1 MFNIIT
7 KTEKGKYVGTKDMNV
22 EILARIQISEYYH
35 LDNNNIK
42 AINIR
47 VTAFSGAN
55 ELKKLKNSG
64 FLQVYSNEKQVLIYI
79 DKILA
84 KLKTLKESEGGD
96 FSLRTF
102 EDIEKDESLEEVH
115 RNIKNCRYKK
125 VKKSF
130 KSYTQLKVRPSQP
143 DLVCQK
149 YHFVSTQK
157 PVTDYHVWEI
167 LKTTD
172 KELKPFIGKCL
183 VQKMEKIHQTITI
196 PDDVFKFMLANE
208 PTTVQ
213 PSNQEVLS
221 HFKSIDC
228 LVEAK
233 AQSSSKEKK
242 NSSRSNRKK
251 LTVNNDETA
260 NKEPCT
266 TKNEEDTINQPT
278 KSVVFDK
285 PGLKSFLLSNYKQMS
300 RSKIYPHQ
308 AFKFSQDD
316 LEKAMETIEK
326 NPETQF
332 CSQIAKFELATYLL
346 MKQHKFDKE
355 SAA

>member
-1 MFNIIT
+1 
-7 KTEKGKYVGTKDMNV
+7 
-22 EILARIQISEYYH
+22 
-35 LDNNNIK
+35 
-42 AINIR
+42 
-47 VTAFSGAN
+47 
-55 ELKKLKNSG
+55 
-64 FLQVYSNEKQVLIYI
+64 
-79 DKILA
+79 
-84 KLKTLKESEGGD
+84 
-96 FSLRTF
+96 
-102 EDIEKDESLEEVH
+102 
-115 RNIKNCRYKK
+115 
-125 VKKSF
+125 
-130 KSYTQLKVRPSQP
+130 
-143 DLVCQK
+143 
-149 YHFVSTQK
+149 
-157 PVTDYHVWEI
+157 
-167 LKTTD
+167 
-172 KELKPFIGKCL
+172 
-183 VQKMEKIHQTITI
+183 MEKIHQTITI

-332 CSQIAKFELATYLL
+332 CSQITKFELATYLL

-355 SAA
+355 SAAWCDNNENFLRVDDTKQRATAQSKSSENSFEKQNGEVREFEWIWKKVNWVMKLKIVKPFSILAHIPDAVFKYIIDNSDFVE

>member
-1 MFNIIT
+1 MFNLII

-157 PVTDYHVWEI
+157 PVT
-167 LKTTD
+167 
-172 KELKPFIGKCL
+172 
-183 VQKMEKIHQTITI
+183 
-196 PDDVFKFMLANE
+196 
-208 PTTVQ
+208 
-213 PSNQEVLS
+213 NQVRVVAVSLP
-221 HFKSIDC
+221 
-228 LVEAK
+228 
-233 AQSSSKEKK
+233 Q
-242 NSSRSNRKK
+242 
-251 LTVNNDETA
+251 LTQA
-260 NKEPCT
+260 
-266 TKNEEDTINQPT
+266 
-278 KSVVFDK
+278 
-285 PGLKSFLLSNYKQMS
+285 SFLQ
-300 RSKIYPHQ
+300 
-308 AFKFSQDD
+308 
-316 LEKAMETIEK
+316 K
-326 NPETQF
+326 NQTLQNHF
-332 CSQIAKFELATYLL
+332 LISVTLRWHRVSVACKNQSF
-346 MKQHKFDKE
+346 
-355 SAA
+355 

>member
-1 MFNIIT
+1 MFNLII

-157 PVTDYHVWEI
+157 PVT
-167 LKTTD
+167 
-172 KELKPFIGKCL
+172 
-183 VQKMEKIHQTITI
+183 
-196 PDDVFKFMLANE
+196 
-208 PTTVQ
+208 
-213 PSNQEVLS
+213 NQVRVVAVSLP
-221 HFKSIDC
+221 
-228 LVEAK
+228 
-233 AQSSSKEKK
+233 Q
-242 NSSRSNRKK
+242 
-251 LTVNNDETA
+251 LTQA
-260 NKEPCT
+260 
-266 TKNEEDTINQPT
+266 
-278 KSVVFDK
+278 
-285 PGLKSFLLSNYKQMS
+285 SFLQKNQTLQNHFLIS
-300 RSKIYPHQ
+300 
-308 AFKFSQDD
+308 
-316 LEKAMETIEK
+316 ETLRWHRVSVACK
-326 NPETQF
+326 NQSF
-332 CSQIAKFELATYLL
+332 
-346 MKQHKFDKE
+346 
-355 SAA
+355 

>member
-172 KELKPFIGKCL
+172 KELKPFIGKCF
-183 VQKMEKIHQTITI
+183 VQKVEKINQIITI
-196 PDDVFKFMLANE
+196 PDDVLKFM
-208 PTTVQ
+208 
-213 PSNQEVLS
+213 
-221 HFKSIDC
+221 C
-228 LVEAK
+228 
-233 AQSSSKEKK
+233 K
-242 NSSRSNRKK
+242 N
-251 LTVNNDETA
+251 
-260 NKEPCT
+260 
-266 TKNEEDTINQPT
+266 
-278 KSVVFDK
+278 FDF
-285 PGLKSFLLSNYKQMS
+285 G
-300 RSKIYPHQ
+300 
-308 AFKFSQDD
+308 
-316 LEKAMETIEK
+316 E
-326 NPETQF
+326 
-332 CSQIAKFELATYLL
+332 
-346 MKQHKFDKE
+346 
-355 SAA
+355 